1 MQFNVQICV
10 FLWSLSFTQ
19 REEEKEKK
27 KQEQNKNKKQSALWH
42 MYPGQKVR
50 ANFEWASQNTWSA
63 TTEIEN
69 LKMCHAHL
77 ISLQESMKK
86 YCGIP

>member
-1 MQFNVQICV
+1 MF
-10 FLWSLSFTQ
+10 SSDLSPL
-19 REEEKEKK
+19 RKGIKKEKK
-27 KQEQNKNKKQSALWH
+27 IRTKQEQKTISLVTH
-42 MYPGQKVR
+42 QKVR
-50 ANFEWASQNTWSA
+50 ADFEWASQNTWSA

-69 LKMCHAHL
+69 LKMCYALL

>member
-1 MQFNVQICV
+1 
-10 FLWSLSFTQ
+10 
-19 REEEKEKK
+19 
-27 KQEQNKNKKQSALWH
+27 

-69 LKMCHAHL
+69 LKMCYALL

>member
-1 MQFNVQICV
+1 MKK
-10 FLWSLSFTQ
+10 
-19 REEEKEKK
+19 KEKQNK
-27 KQEQNKNKKQSALWH
+27 TKQEQKTISLVTPVAC
-42 MYPGQKVR
+42 QKVR
-50 ANFEWASQNTWSA
+50 ANFKSACQNTWSA